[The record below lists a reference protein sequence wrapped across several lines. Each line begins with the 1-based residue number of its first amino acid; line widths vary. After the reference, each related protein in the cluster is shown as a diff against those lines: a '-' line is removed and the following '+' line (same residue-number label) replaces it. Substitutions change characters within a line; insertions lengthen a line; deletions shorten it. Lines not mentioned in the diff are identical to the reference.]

1 MNHWWSCITKAQ
13 QDPHEAAADVYRT
26 EVEGYDGG
34 RDRTKEREKEREK
47 LVYEYFILFFF
58 FSSSSDF
65 TCSCMWNLVSND
77 ARNARPYRRWS
88 ISAIRTWHIH
98 TAHGR
103 VCVASRLFSLS
114 PADIHKL
121 KLHSNPVGCCG
132 YRTRWNARRR
142 RGRRRKLHSPPVTVG
157 RGMMSI

>member
-1 MNHWWSCITKAQ
+1 MCIGPKLRDMTV
-13 QDPHEAAADVYRT
+13 DET
-26 EVEGYDGG
+26 E
-34 RDRTKEREKEREK
+34 RKKERKREK
-47 LVYEYFILFFF
+47 NWFMNISFFF

-114 PADIHKL
+114 PSRYTVHKL

-132 YRTRWNARRR
+132 YRTRWNAHRR

>member
-58 FSSSSDF
+58 LLLLLLISHV
-65 TCSCMWNLVSND
+65 LVCG
-77 ARNARPYRRWS
+77 
-88 ISAIRTWHIH
+88 TW
-98 TAHGR
+98 
-103 VCVASRLFSLS
+103 
-114 PADIHKL
+114 
-121 KLHSNPVGCCG
+121 
-132 YRTRWNARRR
+132 
-142 RGRRRKLHSPPVTVG
+142 
-157 RGMMSI
+157 